1 MSRKSWHLAQS
12 FRNEN
17 QKQLLVEKK
26 SRLKKP
32 EPCSDDAP
40 EFEVAK
46 SHWANSELLVSD
58 PPIIKLT
65 RDDVADEILGCLE
78 GSNKATMTE
87 KDGILSYAGDDFSG
101 VAEFGS
107 LEEFLS
113 IADEEAGWFD
123 HGLPLAEI
131 FPPPLAGMSK
141 SSSLEGKLIE

>member
-1 MSRKSWHLAQS
+1 
-12 FRNEN
+12 
-17 QKQLLVEKK
+17 VEKN

-65 RDDVADEILGCLE
+65 RDDVADEISGCLE

-87 KDGILSYAGDDFSG
+87 KDGILSYAAGDLSG
-101 VAEFGS
+101 VDEFVDC
-107 LEEFLS
+107 L
-113 IADEEAGWFD
+113 
-123 HGLPLAEI
+123 
-131 FPPPLAGMSK
+131 K
-141 SSSLEGKLIE
+141 